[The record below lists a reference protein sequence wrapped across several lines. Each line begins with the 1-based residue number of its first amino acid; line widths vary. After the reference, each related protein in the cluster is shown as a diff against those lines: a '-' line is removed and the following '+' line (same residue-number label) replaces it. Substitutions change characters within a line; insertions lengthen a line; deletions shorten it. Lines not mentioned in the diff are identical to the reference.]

1 MAKMKIAPKDRPK
14 VKAECLRLL
23 VTLNLEPARIQLISG
38 FVDAYL
44 RLTPE
49 EMPQF
54 QTELEQ
60 VEPNELKGEVMEI
73 VTSWMEQGLEQGRQS
88 EVRVLTK
95 LLTRQVGQ
103 LRPEQTQQIEGL
115 TISRLEQIFDQLPA
129 IQAIEVLSTLL
140 RDIEISEGF
149 EGEKAVVLNQ
159 IRQQV
164 GAIAP
169 KQKQQLLALSSEQ
182 WQALAALNLD
192 SIEALDSWLSL
203 ARTQSA

>member
-1 MAKMKIAPKDRPK
+1 M
-14 VKAECLRLL
+14 
-23 VTLNLEPARIQLISG
+23 
-38 FVDAYL
+38 
-44 RLTPE
+44 
-49 EMPQF
+49 
-54 QTELEQ
+54 
-60 VEPNELKGEVMEI
+60 
-73 VTSWMEQGLEQGRQS
+73 
-88 EVRVLTK
+88 
-95 LLTRQVGQ
+95 
-103 LRPEQTQQIEGL
+103 
-115 TISRLEQIFDQLPA
+115 
-129 IQAIEVLSTLL
+129 QAIEVLSTLL

-182 WQALAALNLD
+182 WQALAALNLE